1 MIVIGI
7 QQVLINHS
15 NIDYMW
21 LAESIQPAEALVY
34 FSTDS
39 GASLG
44 QSGFSSVGLQ
54 VLPQETNFNS
64 IQSLKT
70 QTTPGFSDLSSTSY
84 YNHFIRFRNDDNY
97 TEGSNSEKQ
106 WFYQEVEGLQPN
118 TQYTVSVFAYP
129 SNNSQTGSN
138 VYNKGFQFVFH
149 DGDSNSENW
158 ADDNG
163 SYDTNW
169 DNAQKST
176 RYYFDDLQVY
186 RFSHTFT
193 TDASVSTTRV
203 GIAPPHAGGHGAYFY
218 GFQLEEG
225 ASMSPVYTYTYNNTV
240 SATTATLSVDPRIGA
255 LAPGAAATYLVT
267 LTLSADIVNNH
278 QELVNSVTATGTIV
292 TRAGVSLQATS
303 TSDDPLTAQQDD
315 PTIISLVVTP
325 SVEITKTATETDAD
339 SSGDRNQGD
348 LITYTITVS
357 NTGDTPLN
365 NIAVT
370 DVLSGLDTG
379 TLSLSTSL
387 THVSSSLGSASDT
400 LAVGEFSTFT
410 ATFTISDEAFNFG
423 GTRNVASVQAEAPR
437 VTGGTQTVTDTSENV
452 DHPIVKSPSIEV
464 TKTVSTTD
472 NDGDGRIG
480 VGDTLAFIISI
491 LNTGNITLKDFSLDD
506 TFTDLESNTL
516 SFSTSIT
523 STDPDELPRDQVKTY
538 VVSYTITQ
546 DVVDVLGVTNSVIVT
561 ANDVTGQLTVSDTS
575 DDGLTGAGDTGDDPT
590 VFSITATPTLEVTK
604 TVSHTDIDSDG
615 EVSAG
620 DTLVYTIT
628 VENTGLITLRSIFLT
643 DNLTDLASNTRSYDG
658 AGLEYNNDSSLGSP
672 FRTLKSGEIAS
683 YTATYTVVG
692 ADVAAGGILNQV
704 VATSY
709 HFPNGVQTILAEDTS
724 DDGDD
729 TDGNTQDDKTITFTG
744 QLNSFE
750 VTKTAAKV
758 DDGNGVDNIGDKIVF
773 TITVSNTGADQIN
786 DLTFTDTLT
795 SARGVPLSLDS
806 QPEFVSGTNG
816 STATTLALG
825 GVITYTATFTV
836 TQQILDEGGV
846 YNTITFSG
854 SSARNPNPA
863 EHDTEDVSDNGDD
876 TDGNT
881 EDDPTFFA
889 VGLDNDQDGIP
900 DLLDIDDDNDG
911 VLDTFEKCIDFS
923 VDGVSFEDYDSG
935 DTGGGPVNA
944 TTNYNSTFPVANK
957 VAPLPQ

>member
-1 MIVIGI
+1 MALPIKLRLPY
-7 QQVLINHS
+7 QQ
-15 NIDYMW
+15 
-21 LAESIQPAEALVY
+21 
-34 FSTDS
+34 
-39 GASLG
+39 G
-44 QSGFSSVGLQ
+44 
-54 VLPQETNFNS
+54 
-64 IQSLKT
+64 
-70 QTTPGFSDLSSTSY
+70 
-84 YNHFIRFRNDDNY
+84 
-97 TEGSNSEKQ
+97 
-106 WFYQEVEGLQPN
+106 
-118 TQYTVSVFAYP
+118 
-129 SNNSQTGSN
+129 
-138 VYNKGFQFVFH
+138 
-149 DGDSNSENW
+149 
-158 ADDNG
+158 
-163 SYDTNW
+163 
-169 DNAQKST
+169 
-176 RYYFDDLQVY
+176 
-186 RFSHTFT
+186 
-193 TDASVSTTRV
+193 
-203 GIAPPHAGGHGAYFY
+203 
-218 GFQLEEG
+218 
-225 ASMSPVYTYTYNNTV
+225 
-240 SATTATLSVDPRIGA
+240 
-255 LAPGAAATYLVT
+255 
-267 LTLSADIVNNH
+267 IVNNH
-278 QELVNSVTATGTIV
+278 QVLVNSVTATGTLV

-325 SVEITKTATETDAD
+325 SMEITKTATETDAD
-339 SSGDRNQGD
+339 ASGDRNQGD
-348 LITYTITVS
+348 IITYTITVS

-365 NIAVT
+365 NITIT

-379 TLSLSTSL
+379 TLSLSSSI

-410 ATFTISDEAFNFG
+410 ATFTISDQAFNFG
-423 GTRNVASVQAEAPR
+423 GTRNVASVEAEAPR

-452 DHPIVKSPSIEV
+452 DHPIIKSPSITV

-491 LNTGNITLKDFSLDD
+491 LNSGNVTLKDFSLND

-523 STDPDELPRDQVKTY
+523 SSDPDELPRGQVKTY
-538 VVSYTITQ
+538 VVSYTLTQ
-546 DVVDVLGVTNSVIVT
+546 DVVDNLGVTNSVIVT
-561 ANDVTGQLTVSDTS
+561 ANDLTGQLTVSDTS

-590 VFSITATPTLEVTK
+590 VYSITATPTIEVTK
-604 TVSHTDIDSDG
+604 TVSHTDLDGDG
-615 EVSAG
+615 EVSTG
-620 DTLVYTIT
+620 DPLVYTVTI
-628 VENTGLITLRSIFLT
+628 ENTGLITLRSIFLT

-658 AGLEYNNDSSLGSP
+658 AGLQYNNDSSMGSAE
-672 FRTLKSGEIAS
+672 RTLKSGEIAS
-683 YTATYTVVG
+683 YTATYTIVG
-692 ADVAAGGILNQV
+692 ADVTAGGVINQV

-709 HFPNGVQTILAEDTS
+709 HFPNGVQTILAEDAS

-729 TDGNTQDDKTITFTG
+729 TDGNTEDDKTITFTG

-806 QPEFVSGTNG
+806 QPVFVSGTNG

-836 TQQILDEGGV
+836 TQKVLDEGGV

-923 VDGVSFEDYDSG
+923 VDGFSFENF

-944 TTNYNSTFPVANK
+944 NANYNSTFPVANV
-957 VAPLPQ
+957 VAPFTSVDGRGRIWDTRFVNGKNWTPQDGTFFMELLQSATESGITDPANTQADWNESSYGIPDFDRIMVQEYVYPNTTYNLTFYHMDGGISQLLLQMEALL